1 MIQPTDILSR
11 RNEIKDCLAFSEME
25 KAIKRLMDF
34 VRDFCEEAEDDVI
47 LISRRYYD
55 LKKRDRL
62 KTIEY
67 EEIRDSEVK
76 IAKEILEILRLVVQ
90 KMGNQP

>member
-1 MIQPTDILSR
+1 
-11 RNEIKDCLAFSEME
+11 
-25 KAIKRLMDF
+25 MDF

-67 EEIRDSEVK
+67 DQVSRNENI
-76 IAKEILEILRLVVQ
+76 IAKDILETLRELTRNLGQ
-90 KMGNQP
+90 AA